1 MASAASDLRQKSW
14 RRGAYLISTD
24 TSLISIPELM
34 SIFDSDDFYWANAPP
49 ADVMQAMLQNS
60 LCFGLYDES
69 SSSASDAA
77 PASPR
82 QLVGFARLVT
92 DFVSFTYLTDVWV
105 SRSRR
110 GEGLGRWLATCAQ
123 EAIET
128 MPYLRRSTL
137 FTGDWTRSVPFYEA
151 TMGMELVR
159 FREGQGLA
167 MMQRDGPGNL
177 KYGGRGIGY
186 TKFVG

>member
-14 RRGAYLISTD
+14 RRGTYLVSTD
-24 TSLISIPELM
+24 TSLISIPHLI

-49 ADVMQAMLQNS
+49 ADAMQAMLQNS

-69 SSSASDAA
+69 DGVA
-77 PASPR
+77 PGSPG

-105 SRSRR
+105 SQSRR
-110 GEGLGRWLATCAQ
+110 GEGLGKWLANCVQ
-123 EAIET
+123 EAIEM

-159 FREGQGLA
+159 FKEGQGLA
-167 MMQRDGPGNL
+167 LMQREGPGNL
-177 KYGGRGIGY
+177 KYGGKGIGY
-186 TKFVG
+186 TKFV